1 MKVVVTRHTSLVDYL
16 RERGLIDDGA
26 LVIPRP
32 SEEDVRGRHVIGA
45 LVIPRPSKED
55 VRGRYVIGV
64 LPLHMAALAATIT
77 EVPLALTREDRGR
90 KLSLERLREIAK
102 PPRTYVVRD
111 INEVRGGEVR

>member
-32 SEEDVRGRHVIGA
+32 SEEDVRGRH
-45 LVIPRPSKED
+45 
-55 VRGRYVIGV
+55 VIGV